1 MSDKQTSTKM
11 GDWFRNI
18 LSCCDREDEEDERP
32 TLQIVCQLTAYFH
45 SAKTCA
51 DWPQSGPTDFR
62 REDIRLPGLDPEQQR
77 WIREKAIADAGRT
90 YEHLSP
96 LRASPS
102 GQFADRNH
110 TATLPSYED
119 FTTPRSAPAPATAP
133 APAPV
138 PVPPAFTARRTS
150 VGSQALDRVR
160 AHTRKISSS
169 LGKPMGYQAG
179 GKEHGSP
186 YEMRS
191 LMDPSQTH
199 VLQAGKL
206 SGESFSVAG
215 SEEERD
221 SAKGGQ
227 NIKF

>member
-1 MSDKQTSTKM
+1 MSDKKTSTKM

-32 TLQIVCQLTAYFH
+32 ALQI
-45 SAKTCA
+45 
-51 DWPQSGPTDFR
+51 SGPTDFR

-77 WIREKAIADAGRT
+77 WIREKAIADAGRM

-119 FTTPRSAPAPATAP
+119 FTTPRSAPAPASAP
-133 APAPV
+133 ATV
-138 PVPPAFTARRTS
+138 PVPPVFTARRTS

-169 LGKPMGYQAG
+169 LGKPMGYQAV

-199 VLQAGKL
+199 VVQAGKL

-221 SAKGGQ
+221 SAKGGL